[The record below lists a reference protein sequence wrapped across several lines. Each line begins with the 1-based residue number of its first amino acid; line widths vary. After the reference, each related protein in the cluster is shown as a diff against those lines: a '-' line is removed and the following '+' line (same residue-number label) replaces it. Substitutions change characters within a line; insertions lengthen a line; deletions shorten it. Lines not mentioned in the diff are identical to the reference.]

1 MTVEPTATH
10 APKGREAP
18 PQPEGETGSSQSF
31 HWHWS
36 CRRDHLVSRDHPG
49 LLFRSDFG
57 IFVNRGRGVTLATV
71 RRQGSGHA
79 HARLWRSPSLR
90 NSKQEQAASH
100 RRRVRDHARVAQGR
114 GRRWRLQGIIPWL
127 SDARVAEGHNEV
139 EEGLPD
145 QGPRPAQDHDARRR
159 RVHPPLS
166 PARAAQR
173 LPPHPTL
180 RPVRQ
185 RRSGAQ
191 HRARPPSAR
200 RAQDPARQRASRSR
214 QRDRNTFVCAP
225 MPVLRRPH
233 DHRRDVR
240 RSAPWALTAAE
251 PDQDRH
257 LMIIAALPASQRR
270 FPSPP
275 PARRTRKLMSSR
287 GRQSF
292 CDRCDRATPAHLAT
306 ELARPRRFP
315 RQDCEPPAR
324 TAAQASHPP
333 TRETARPTSPSGHN
347 VSAR

>member
-18 PQPEGETGSSQSF
+18 ACCEARTSPQPEGETGSSQSF

-100 RRRVRDHARVAQGR
+100 RRRVRDRARVAQGR

-145 QGPRPAQDHDARRR
+145 QRPRPAQDHDARRR

-180 RPVRQ
+180 RPVR
-185 RRSGAQ
+185 SAQ
-191 HRARPPSAR
+191 AEADSETETPSSAR
-200 RAQDPARQRASRSR
+200 RCPCCGGRMTIVE
-214 QRDRNTFVCAP
+214 TFAGP
-225 MPVLRRPH
+225 RPG
-233 DHRRDVR
+233 R
-240 RSAPWALTAAE
+240 
-251 PDQDRH
+251 
-257 LMIIAALPASQRR
+257 
-270 FPSPP
+270 SPP
-275 PARRTRKLMSSR
+275 PSR
-287 GRQSF
+287 IRI
-292 CDRCDRATPAHLAT
+292 D
-306 ELARPRRFP
+306 
-315 RQDCEPPAR
+315 
-324 TAAQASHPP
+324 
-333 TRETARPTSPSGHN
+333 TS
-347 VSAR
+347 